1 MTLLGMRLL
10 QFFWFTIERCSI
22 VEATWPRVFTLGGRV
37 NHAYSLRLTR
47 EATRISLLG
56 AGLCLASLGSSA
68 AQDPTGSEASNNAI
82 SGYLGAGLA
91 FGKGLYQPGWRSARS
106 APSGA
111 TTIGELCLARVPISA
126 RPSTAMRAMARHFSA
141 IGSALEP

>member
-1 MTLLGMRLL
+1 MRLL
-10 QFFWFTIERCSI
+10 QSWFTIERCSI
-22 VEATWPRVFTLGGRV
+22 VEAGMARGCSPWGVASSTHIVCGLHARRRVSLSSVQGCVWHRSDRGPR
-37 NHAYSLRLTR
+37 
-47 EATRISLLG
+47 
-56 AGLCLASLGSSA
+56 SSHRNL
-68 AQDPTGSEASNNAI
+68 QRGSEASNNAI